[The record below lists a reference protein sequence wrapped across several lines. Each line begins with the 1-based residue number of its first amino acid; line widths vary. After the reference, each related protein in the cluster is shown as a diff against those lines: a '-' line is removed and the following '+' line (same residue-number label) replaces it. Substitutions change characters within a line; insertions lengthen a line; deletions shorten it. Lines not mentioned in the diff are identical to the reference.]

1 QFSENWFN
9 GAGQRVFDVLAE
21 GGLAID
27 NLDIFAQ
34 AGGKFIAKDFTIPVT
49 VTDGVLNLQF
59 TGVTE
64 NAKVDAIQINPA
76 AAPTAGVT
84 VTQSG
89 GSTAVTEGGAGDSF
103 TLALNAQP
111 TSNVTVTVG
120 GNADVGVNP

>member
-1 QFSENWFN
+1 SVALNTGGGAVTTGGVSYLADQFFSGGTTFSVTSAIGGTTDDVVYQTERYGSNFTYAVPVANGSYSVKLQFSENWFN

-59 TGVTE
+59 
-64 NAKVDAIQINPA
+64 
-76 AAPTAGVT
+76 
-84 VTQSG
+84 
-89 GSTAVTEGGAGDSF
+89 
-103 TLALNAQP
+103 
-111 TSNVTVTVG
+111 
-120 GNADVGVNP
+120 